1 MSNSI
6 RQCVKALDKNKDVR
20 QMLPDYVDKCMHMN
34 YEDAK
39 LKLMMHY
46 YVYYEMV
53 TEGINPYIESARDTT
68 DAVNEIIADI
78 YERGL
83 TNPALRGGNKNRSTD
98 IWKNSREYADKVQGT
113 YNITAFFM
121 KRSFLCSILY
131 SVDRSKR
138 EMLRRIDWRN
148 PDEL

>member
-83 TNPALRGGNKNRSTD
+83 TKEEMSEA
-98 IWKNSREYADKVQGT
+98 ADKLLKCRYLLHMLTVLLYMNMCKQSSVQ
-113 YNITAFFM
+113 I
-121 KRSFLCSILY
+121 
-131 SVDRSKR
+131 
-138 EMLRRIDWRN
+138 
-148 PDEL
+148 

>member
-78 YERGL
+78 Y
-83 TNPALRGGNKNRSTD
+83 
-98 IWKNSREYADKVQGT
+98 DKVKI
-113 YNITAFFM
+113 Y
-121 KRSFLCSILY
+121 ILY
-131 SVDRSKR
+131 AYSSV
-138 EMLRRIDWRN
+138 
-148 PDEL
+148 